1 MVICQLV
8 HVLALCF
15 YMIFNLLYTESF
27 VSKFLKS
34 IVFTS
39 ARHFRFC
46 TLFKFYLRIIRIS
59 FVLVHL

>member
-15 YMIFNLLYTESF
+15 YMIFNLLCTVSF

-39 ARHFRFC
+39 ARLFRFY
-46 TLFKFYLRIIRIS
+46 TLLSSFIS
-59 FVLVHL
+59 EL